1 MAYMSKKAN
10 MRQNSI
16 VTLSDQNKKEIE
28 DIRKQKED
36 MIKAF
41 EDKKSILQH
50 TLLEKQH
57 LLIKYKKD
65 LEDMSEYKVL
75 NFQKFQLSNFLSSF

>member
-16 VTLSDQNKKEIE
+16 ITLSDQNKKEIE
-28 DIRKQKED
+28 DINKQKEQ

-41 EDKKSILQH
+41 EEKKSGIIL
-50 TLLEKQH
+50 K
-57 LLIKYKKD
+57 
-65 LEDMSEYKVL
+65 MS
-75 NFQKFQLSNFLSSF
+75 